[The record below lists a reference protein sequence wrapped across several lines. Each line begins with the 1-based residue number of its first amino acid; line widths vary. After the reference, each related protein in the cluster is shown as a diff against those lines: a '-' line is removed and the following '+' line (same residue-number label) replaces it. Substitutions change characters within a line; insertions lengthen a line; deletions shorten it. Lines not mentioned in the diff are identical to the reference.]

1 MELIDGGVR
10 PQEEVKI
17 RVEGEKL
24 VVLRNHKPTEDSTP
38 AAPIN
43 TDENWIRDS

>member
-10 PQEEVKI
+10 PQEEVKV

-24 VVLRNHKPTEDSTP
+24 VVLRNHEPTEDPTP
-38 AAPIN
+38 AATVN

>member
-24 VVLRNHKPTEDSTP
+24 VVLRNHEPSDDSTP
-38 AAPIN
+38 PAPIN

>member
-10 PQEEVKI
+10 PQEEVQI

-24 VVLRNHKPTEDSTP
+24 VVLRNHEPTEDPTS

-43 TDENWIRDS
+43 TDKNWIKDS